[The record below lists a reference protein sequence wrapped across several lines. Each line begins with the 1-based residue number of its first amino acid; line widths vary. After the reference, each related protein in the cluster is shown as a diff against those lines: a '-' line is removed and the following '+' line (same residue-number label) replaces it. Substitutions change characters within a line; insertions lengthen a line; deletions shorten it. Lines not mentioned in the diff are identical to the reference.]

1 MIVVADPGPLIHLA
15 AIGQLELIHRLAPDV
30 WVPRAVFDEV
40 VLVGAGL
47 PGSEAVRT
55 ATWIR
60 VVSPTRG
67 EVVAALLAGGL
78 HLGEA
83 QAIALAVEMGADR
96 LLMDERQG
104 RLTAEAMGVA
114 VVGSIGI
121 LIAAKTRGD
130 VIAVAPHLS
139 ALRASGLWLSDAL
152 IATVLMSIGESAG
165 S

>member
-1 MIVVADPGPLIHLA
+1 M
-15 AIGQLELIHRLAPDV
+15 
-30 WVPRAVFDEV
+30 
-40 VLVGAGL
+40 
-47 PGSEAVRT
+47 
-55 ATWIR
+55 
-60 VVSPTRG
+60 
-67 EVVAALLAGGL
+67 
-78 HLGEA
+78 
-83 QAIALAVEMGADR
+83 
-96 LLMDERQG
+96 
-104 RLTAEAMGVA
+104 A